1 MKWSLLVTAACSVL
15 FGFSW
20 QVRHTRAEAPAETQT
35 PTVAET
41 APTAEEIEYFEKHV
55 RPLLHQR
62 CYSCHSAEATK
73 LQGGLRLDSR
83 AALLK
88 GGDSGP
94 AIATAESS
102 DDAADASLLIEAI
115 RYEGT
120 SYDMPPDG
128 KLPDAEIAL
137 LTAWVNR
144 GAPFPVTEIAPLPT
158 EANIDFDE
166 GRRHWAFQPLAEPAL
181 PATIADPWSRGR
193 IDAFIL
199 AKLQEHNLSPSP
211 AADRATLIRRL
222 SFNLIGLP
230 PTPEEVEDFVRDDS
244 PDAYDRLV
252 ERLLGS
258 PQYGERW
265 GRMWLDLARY
275 SDVTES
281 WLEATDN
288 AHLYRDWVVKAFND
302 DLPYDQFVRRQLAT
316 DLMEETG
323 LQDLPALG
331 FLGLSPTYFK
341 ELLLPPEIIKV
352 IVADEWEERVDAV
365 TRTFLGLTV
374 ACARCHDHKFDPI
387 SHQDYHAIA
396 GVMASTRMTD
406 RPMIADEEYAP
417 VAAAK
422 REVAKLT
429 EQIAAKQ
436 KQKPVPVDEIA
447 CLQAEI
453 DDLKA
458 FTPQYDTP
466 LANVVVD
473 ESLHVVL
480 AGDNPQS
487 GTKLEYRPEPQDL
500 NLFIRG
506 NPNRPGPVIPRGFLT
521 VLSTGESIP
530 FRRGSG
536 RLELADAIIDQ
547 AGHLAARVI
556 VNRVWQMHFGRGLVD
571 TPSNFGR
578 LGSKPSH
585 PELLEDLAA
594 RFVANGWSFK
604 TLHREI
610 LHSAT
615 YAQSSAVD
623 PAKEAIDPDN
633 RWWWRMNRRRLEVEP
648 WRDAML
654 AVAGT
659 IDLSLGGKSEGAED
673 ASNHRRTI
681 YLTVHRRE
689 VSKLLQLHDFPDPNL
704 HSSERVD
711 TTTPLQGL
719 YLLNSPLLIDVGRAL
734 AARLLRDFPNDPA
747 ARVSEAYRLIFGRAA
762 TAAEVQVAI
771 DYLAAAAP
779 PNVEASAGTPDPS
792 DPQVPAPVTSTAWE
806 RYSHALLASN
816 EFLYI
821 D

>member
-1 MKWSLLVTAACSVL
+1 MKWNLLVAAICSVM

-20 QVRHTRAEAPAETQT
+20 QVRPIRAAGPAETESGNAT
-35 PTVAET
+35 ETV
-41 APTAEEIEYFEKHV
+41 PTAEEIEHFEKHI

-62 CYSCHSAEATK
+62 CYSCHSTAATTV
-73 LQGGLRLDSR
+73 QGGLRLDSR
-83 AALLK
+83 AALMQ

-94 AIATAESS
+94 VIA
-102 DDAADASLLIEAI
+102 AAAGGQGLADQSLLIQAI

-120 SYDMPPDG
+120 AYDMPPEG
-128 KLPDAEIAL
+128 KLSDAEIAL
-137 LTAWVNR
+137 LTDWVSR
-144 GAPFPVTEIAPLPT
+144 GAPYPVTEVTPLPA
-158 EANIDFDE
+158 EASIDFEE
-166 GRRHWAFQPLAEPAL
+166 GRRHWAFQPLAEPAV

-193 IDAFIL
+193 IDAFVL
-199 AKLQEHNLSPSP
+199 AKLQEHGLSPSP

-230 PTPEEVEDFVRDDS
+230 PTPEELEDFVRDDS

-316 DLMEETG
+316 DLMAETG
-323 LQDLPALG
+323 LEDLPALG

-387 SHQDYHAIA
+387 SHRDYHALA
-396 GVMASTRMTD
+396 GVIASTRMTV

-422 REVAKLT
+422 AEVAKLT
-429 EQIAAKQ
+429 AQIEAMQ

-453 DDLKA
+453 NDLKA
-458 FTPQYDTP
+458 FTPQYDAP
-466 LANVVVD
+466 LANAVVD

-480 AGDNPQS
+480 AGDHPQS

-506 NPNRPGPVIPRGFLT
+506 NPNRLGPLIPRGFLT
-521 VLSTGESIP
+521 VLSPGEPIP
-530 FRRGSG
+530 FRKGSG
-536 RLELADAIIDQ
+536 RLELADAIVNQ

-585 PELLEDLAA
+585 PELLEDLTA
-594 RFVANGWSFK
+594 RFVANGWSIK

-623 PAKEAIDPDN
+623 SAKEAIDPDN

-659 IDLSLGGKSEGAED
+659 IDLSLGGRSEAAED
-673 ASNHRRTI
+673 ASNHRRTV

-734 AARLLRDFPNDPA
+734 AARLLRDFPDDPE
-747 ARVSEAYRLIFGRAA
+747 ARVREAYRLMFGRAA
-762 TAAEVQVAI
+762 TAAEVRVAI
-771 DYLAAAAP
+771 EYLAAAAP
-779 PNVEASAGTPDPS
+779 LDGAAAAGSAGPTGPPVASPATP
-792 DPQVPAPVTSTAWE
+792 TAWE

-816 EFLYI
+816 EFLFI